1 MAAKSLAE
9 VDLRSILRGKRY
21 FPSPTAWEDQVLYF
35 LLVDRFS
42 DGNETGYRDLNG
54 NVVSTGT
61 TPPFQPADALNAVQ
75 TEADAAR
82 WRDAGG
88 RYVGGTLA
96 GVTSKLGYLA
106 RMGVTAV
113 WLSPIFKQV
122 AFQETYHGYG
132 IQDYLQVNPRF
143 GTADDLKQLVDTAHA
158 QGIRVILD
166 IILNHTGNVFG
177 YNTDRPPG
185 TDPNGQP
192 SVDPRWGGGLFDVR
206 GFNNSQGSASLPFV
220 RTDPANPAGFPGPDD
235 AIWPVEFQ
243 DPAAFT
249 RKGRISD
256 FDADPEFREG
266 DFFDL
271 KDVHQGWG
279 PVDAYRPSEAL
290 MHQIDV
296 YKYWMA
302 FADLDGYRVD
312 TVKHMDP
319 GASRL
324 LGSAMHEFAARIG
337 KDNFYLIAEITGG
350 RANAFDTLGIT
361 GLDAALG
368 IDDIPDKLE
377 FLAKGFRN
385 PADYFNLFRNSEL
398 VGQGSHTW
406 FRNKIVTLFND
417 HDQVSK
423 GAGEGAVLCR
433 QRPGEGRAERARHQ
447 CDDAGHSVHLLRNGA
462 VIRRPRRWR
471 RCRQVH
477 PGVDVRRRVR
487 LVRQP
492 REALLRRGEPGLH
505 RASEDSGPA
514 QGRSDLHAGTPVSAP
529 DFGRRDRFRPPGD
542 AWRQDPRRRGL
553 VATPRRS
560 GGRTGH
566 QYRSRSSP
574 IGVGHDRRHASPTRR
589 YAAVRLLHR
598 LRTGRSGLAGRVAK
612 RQSRAARRATGGVRH
627 FRAAPRLADRPACRN
642 RRRTSDPPQ
651 LHRGIAG
658 SSVFLNY
665 AVWESVARLRAA
677 FTHPEFARAL
687 DA

>member
-206 GFNNSQGSASLPFV
+206 GFNNSQGGASLPFV

-350 RANAFDTLGIT
+350 RANAFETLGIT

-385 PADYFNLFRNSEL
+385 PAEYFNLFRNSEL

-423 GAGEGAVLCR
+423 GQEKARFCADNAKAKAVLSALAVNVMTLGIPCIYYGTEQSFDGHGTGDGADRYIRESMFGGEFGSFASRGRHFFDEESPVYIELRKILALRNADRIYTRGR
-433 QRPGEGRAERARHQ
+433 QYLRPISGDGIGFGLPVMLGGRILGVVAWSRLLDDQEAVLAINTDLDHPRSAWVTIDATLHRPGDTLRCVYSTDSAQIGQVLPVEP
-447 CDDAGHSVHLLRNGA
+447 RNGKA
-462 VIRRPRRWR
+462 I
-471 RCRQVH
+471 
-477 PGVDVRRRVR
+477 
-487 LVRQP
+487 
-492 REALLRRGEPGLH
+492 
-505 RASEDSGPA
+505 
-514 QGRSDLHAGTPVSAP
+514 
-529 DFGRRDRFRPPGD
+529 
-542 AWRQDPRRRGL
+542 
-553 VATPRRS
+553 
-560 GGRTGH
+560 
-566 QYRSRSSP
+566 
-574 IGVGHDRRHASPTRR
+574 
-589 YAAVRLLHR
+589 
-598 LRTGRSGLAGRVAK
+598 
-612 RQSRAARRATGGVRH
+612 
-627 FRAAPRLADRPACRN
+627 RLAVPA
-642 RRRTSDPPQ
+642 
-651 LHRGIAG
+651 AG
-658 SSVFLNY
+658 FVIF
-665 AVWESVARLRAA
+665 E
-677 FTHPEFARAL
+677 HGG
-687 DA
+687 D

>member
-1 MAAKSLAE
+1 MAEKSLAE
-9 VDLRSILRGKRY
+9 IDLRSLLRAKRF

-42 DGNETGYRDLNG
+42 DGKEQGYRDLNG
-54 NVVSTGT
+54 NVIGTGT
-61 TPPFQPADALNAVQ
+61 TPLFRPADALNAVQ

-96 GVTSKLGYLA
+96 GVASKLGYLK
-106 RMGVTAV
+106 RMGVTAI

-143 GTADDLKQLVDTAHA
+143 GTADDLKELVDTAHA
-158 QGIRVILD
+158 QDMRVILD
-166 IILNHTGNVFG
+166 IILNHTGDVFA
-177 YNTDRPPG
+177 YNANRYLNTDQ
-185 TDPNGQP
+185 NGHQ
-192 SVDPRWGGGLFDVR
+192 VLDPRWDGSPYDVG
-206 GFNNSQGSASLPFV
+206 GFNNSHGNASLPFV
-220 RTDPANPAGFPGPDD
+220 RTDPSKPEAFPGPDD

-243 DPAAFT
+243 DPAMFT
-249 RKGRISD
+249 RKGHINNFD
-256 FDADPEFREG
+256 FDPEFREG

-271 KDVHQGWG
+271 KDVHQGVG
-279 PVDAYRPSEAL
+279 PVDAYQPSEAFK
-290 MHQIDV
+290 HQLDV

-377 FLAKGFRN
+377 FLAKGLRN

-406 FRNKIVTLFND
+406 FRNKVVTVLND

-423 GAGEGAVLCR
+423 GQDKARFCADKAKAKAVLSALAVNVMTLGIPCIYYGTEQSFDGHGTGEGADRYIRESMFGGEFGSFASRGRHFFDENSPVYIELQKILNIRNTDRIYTRGR
-433 QRPGEGRAERARHQ
+433 QY
-447 CDDAGHSVHLLRNGA
+447 
-462 VIRRPRRWR
+462 RRP
-471 RCRQVH
+471 
-477 PGVDVRRRVR
+477 
-487 LVRQP
+487 
-492 REALLRRGEPGLH
+492 
-505 RASEDSGPA
+505 
-514 QGRSDLHAGTPVSAP
+514 
-529 DFGRRDRFRPPGD
+529 
-542 AWRQDPRRRGL
+542 DPRRGGL
-553 VATPRRS
+553 VAT
-560 GGRTGH
+560 
-566 QYRSRSSP
+566 SR
-574 IGVGHDRRHASPTRR
+574 
-589 YAAVRLLHR
+589 
-598 LRTGRSGLAGRVAK
+598 
-612 RQSRAARRATGGVRH
+612 
-627 FRAAPRLADRPACRN
+627 
-642 RRRTSDPPQ
+642 
-651 LHRGIAG
+651 
-658 SSVFLNY
+658 
-665 AVWESVARLRAA
+665 
-677 FTHPEFARAL
+677 
-687 DA
+687 